1 MQSELSCWL
10 NKKIKVADTKQ
21 NAQFGGADI
30 EIRHL
35 ESPQRIR
42 RQKDFRRK
50 QQICHQQ
57 PYRNQR
63 LQVSRNAQSSKQE
76 SHAETISYV
85 IYIKSVARTL
95 AISIARQRPVKTVA
109 EP

>member
-1 MQSELSCWL
+1 TP
-10 NKKIKVADTKQ
+10 K
-21 NAQFGGADI
+21 
-30 EIRHL
+30 H
-35 ESPQRIR
+35 IR
-42 RQKDFRRK
+42 RKKEYQQK
-50 QQICHQQ
+50 QQIRHQQ

-85 IYIKSVARTL
+85 VYIKSVARTL

-109 EP
+109 EPVNRQKNARKQQSIMTVACQRIGATCQEHPSATQA